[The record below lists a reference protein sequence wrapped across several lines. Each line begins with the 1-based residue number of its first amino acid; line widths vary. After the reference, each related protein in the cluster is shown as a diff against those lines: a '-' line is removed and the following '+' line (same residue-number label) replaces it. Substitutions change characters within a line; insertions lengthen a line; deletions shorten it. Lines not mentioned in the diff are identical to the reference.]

1 MVKVNIIFYSMY
13 GHIYRMA
20 EAVAAGAREVEGAKV
35 GIYQVPETLTDEIL
49 EKMGAIETKK
59 LFAHI
64 PVLTRDMY
72 EDVLAGADAL
82 IFGTP
87 TRYGMMTAQMRA
99 VLDGVGGLWSQD
111 AFVGKAGSVFTSSNT
126 QHGGQEATILTFHVT
141 LLHLGMI
148 IVGLPYAEKRQT
160 RMDEIT
166 GGSPYGAST
175 IVGPGGSRQPSENEL
190 AMARYQGRHVTQIAK
205 KIAGK

>member
-13 GHIYRMA
+13 GHVYRMA
-20 EAVAAGAREVEGAKV
+20 EAVAAGAREVEGAEV
-35 GIYQVPETLTDEIL
+35 GIYQVPETLPDKVL

-59 LFAHI
+59 LFANI
-64 PVLTRDMY
+64 PVLNREMH

-87 TRYGMMTAQMRA
+87 TRYGNMAAQMRA
-99 VLDGVGGLWSQD
+99 VLDGVGGLWSRD
-111 AFVGKAGSVFTSSNT
+111 AFVGKVGSVFTSSGT
-126 QHGGQEATILTFHVT
+126 QHGGQESTILTFHVT

-175 IVGPGGSRQPSENEL
+175 IAGHGGSRQPSENEL
-190 AMARYQGRHVTQIAK
+190 AMARYQGRHVTQIARK
-205 KIAGK
+205 VAGK